1 VVVLRATQKVLRTLP
16 QSARE
21 SDVSD
26 TALGD
31 WYLNRIVVDRQPLL
45 LLVSSKSL
53 LSILAPA
60 RDVKTLPERL
70 AGIVAERLRRL
81 DVNASVVASEVE
93 ATGAVRVG
101 KTLDRSVTGQL
112 VDFAKA
118 IPYYLPVEGWDATTL
133 RVAEERLAETPCR
146 SSRRFDEV
154 IFPRETAIRLLEST
168 WSASATG
175 H

>member
-1 VVVLRATQKVLRTLP
+1 MLVLRATQKVLKTLP
-16 QSARE
+16 ASARD

-31 WYLNRIVVDRQPLL
+31 WYVNRIVVDRRPLL

-60 RDVKTLPERL
+60 RDVKSLPGCL
-70 AGIVAERLRRL
+70 AGIIGDRLRRL
-81 DVNASVVASEVE
+81 DVGSDVVASEVE
-93 ATGAVRVG
+93 ASRFVRVG

-112 VDFAKA
+112 VDFAKS
-118 IPYYLPVEGWDATTL
+118 IPYHLPVQGWDATTL
-133 RVAEERLAETPCR
+133 RIAEEQLAETPCR
-146 SSRRFDEV
+146 ASRRFSEV
-154 IFPRETAIRLLEST
+154 IFPRDMAIRLLQTT
-168 WSASATG
+168 WPASATR

>member
-1 VVVLRATQKVLRTLP
+1 MVVLRATQKVLQTLR
-16 QSARE
+16 QSARD

-31 WYLNRIVVDRQPLL
+31 WYVNRIVVDRQPLL

-53 LSILAPA
+53 LSIISPA

-70 AGIVAERLRRL
+70 AGIVEDRLRRL
-81 DVNASVVASEVE
+81 GVSASVVASEVE
-93 ATGAVRVG
+93 ATGAVSVG
-101 KTLDRSVTGQL
+101 KTLDRSITGQL

-118 IPYYLPVEGWDATTL
+118 LPHYLPADGWDATTL

-146 SSRRFDEV
+146 ASRRFDEV

-168 WSASATG
+168 WPASATG